1 MASRDYS
8 EDEDF
13 YTQNFEKKGV
23 LSVWLGMRDRSG
35 DTDIDTLQDLCGVGY
50 YRLSDQE
57 NNHFDFQMSD
67 IGDLLADLSYADSY
81 RDAVLAAA
89 AARGITQARSVLVQ
103 YDFAYD
109 PKVVTRKIDEDPLFL
124 GVFDYS
130 DQ

>member
-1 MASRDYS
+1 
-8 EDEDF
+8 
-13 YTQNFEKKGV
+13 
-23 LSVWLGMRDRSG
+23 
-35 DTDIDTLQDLCGVGY
+35 
-50 YRLSDQE
+50 DQE